1 MTSQKG
7 KDNSILGPL
16 EKGASAG
23 IVSLGF
29 LFILRAGGL
38 APFPPESALEAFLK
52 IIPES
57 IQEPSV
63 QALGD
68 FAGDLGL
75 IVATLLA
82 ILVYGIFGLIFERVY
97 APRMLSRNTSR
108 FEKFMIYSLF
118 PWLFFGLIVL
128 PAAGVTVFG
137 ITSGVAAVSTAT
149 WLFPISLLISSFVFG
164 AVLSWEY
171 SDVKIFVPGKAGAS
185 ISQSMVPKTRES
197 KSISRRSFIEKGA
210 VALAGL
216 ALMVSSLDSL
226 LTSSSSSTTPAVPQ
240 NPNSNSTSVGTPID
254 LSEAPS
260 IFSDPRLSSLVD
272 SEVTPNGDFY
282 RVAIDIWDPSV
293 DVSTWSLQVAG
304 VEGSGK
310 SYSLSELE
318 ALPMTTEY
326 NTFECVSN
334 QINGNLISNALWGGV
349 KLSDLFSDAG
359 GLPQGAQNVVFYS
372 VDGYSVAIPISTAM
386 RSESMVAYEMNGVAL
401 PQRHGYPLRV
411 VIPGLYGMMSAKWVR
426 KIQII
431 NSSYMGYWQT
441 RGWSDVGIVQ
451 TVAFIIIPEDG
462 VQSSLS
468 QNKGTILLGGY
479 AYAGD
484 RGISK
489 VEVST
494 DNGVT
499 WQTATSKPSLANNTW
514 TLWAFPWSPSA
525 TGSYNIYARATD
537 GTGALQTSAETD
549 TFPNG
554 ATGYAMISVDVVS

>member
-1 MTSQKG
+1 MWRRG
-7 KDNSILGPL
+7 KDSGILGPL
-16 EKGASAG
+16 EKAAFAG

-29 LFILRAGGL
+29 LFILRLGGL

-52 IIPES
+52 IIPEN

-82 ILVYGIFGLIFERVY
+82 ILVYGVFGLIFERWY
-97 APRMLSRNTSR
+97 APKMVSRSISR

-128 PAAGVTVFG
+128 PASGVSVFG
-137 ITSGVAAVSTAT
+137 RTSGVTSVPTAT
-149 WLFPISLLISSFVFG
+149 WLFPISLLISSFVYG

-171 SDVKIFVPGKAGAS
+171 NNVKIFVPGKAGAT
-185 ISQSMVPKTRES
+185 ISQSAMPRIRES

-226 LTSSSSSTTPAVPQ
+226 LASSGTTTAPAVPQ
-240 NPNSNSTSVGTPID
+240 NPNSNSTSGGAPID
-254 LSEAPS
+254 LSGAAS
-260 IFSDPRLSSLVD
+260 VFSDPRLSSLVD
-272 SEVTPNGDFY
+272 SEVTPNTDFY
-282 RVAIDIWDPSV
+282 RVAIDIFDPSV
-293 DVSTWSLQVAG
+293 DVSTWSLQVTG
-304 VEGSGK
+304 VEGNGK
-310 SYSLSELE
+310 TYSLSDLE

-334 QINGNLISNALWGGV
+334 QINGNLISNALWGGIR
-349 KLSDLFSDAG
+349 LSGLFSDAG
-359 GLPQGAQNVVFYS
+359 GVPQGAQNVVFYS

-386 RSESMVAYEMNGVAL
+386 RSESMVAYEMNGVSL
-401 PQRHGYPLRV
+401 PQRHGYPLRA

-431 NSSYMGYWQT
+431 NTSYMGYWQT
-441 RGWSDVGIVQ
+441 RGWSDVGTVQ
-451 TVAFIIIPEDG
+451 TVAFVIVPGDG
-462 VQSSLS
+462 AATSLS
-468 QNKGTILLGGY
+468 QNKGTILVGGY

-499 WQTATSKPSLANNTW
+499 WQTATLKPSLASNTW
-514 TLWAFPWSPSA
+514 TLWAFPWSP
-525 TGSYNIYARATD
+525 TQIGSYNIYARATD
-537 GTGALQTSAETD
+537 GTGALQTSLETD

-554 ATGYAMISVDVVS
+554 ATGYAMISLNIVS